1 MNRRPIRSGFRH
13 RRLQAVLAVAALASA
28 VALPVTLLSVGG
40 GVESHEVKAL
50 EQAGYQI
57 TVSAGGTHGID
68 AAHALTA
75 RIAALGQVA
84 AASPVLSASIDLY
97 VNGAGGRPVLAEG
110 VIPAGFA
117 ATEPPTETSLFPSPL
132 PLGDPTDLAHFAN
145 GTYAGPATDD
155 LLLSSPLAESLGVRT
170 GETLG
175 LAATSGASMTTS
187 FTVSGTFGLPPSLLG
202 PTAADAV
209 VLPLTD
215 LQLLVGE
222 ARSNG
227 SSGALLD
234 AADTIEVG
242 LVGPATL
249 DPSAVDR
256 VASEIQSL
264 VPYYGVTSLTQ
275 EAQQLQG
282 SEAILTGF
290 YIALSSVSLA
300 VGFLFLAIVLVRRVE
315 SERTAIAIRRA
326 IGVPAYRIAGE
337 MLARGALLG
346 GAGAF
351 LGILGGYAVVTG
363 LATWGAGDV
372 ATIAG
377 LAVFTP
383 LTLGALVLGGV
394 ALSIPASGLAT
405 RAALRLSVPESLR

>member
-1 MNRRPIRSGFRH
+1 MNRRASRTGFRH
-13 RRLQAVLAVAALASA
+13 RRLQAILAVAALASA
-28 VALPVTLLSVGG
+28 VALPVVLLSVGG
-40 GVESHEVKAL
+40 GVEAHELQAL

-57 TVSAGGTHGID
+57 TVSAGGNHGISG
-68 AAHALTA
+68 AHALSA
-75 RIAALGQVA
+75 QIAGLAQVS

-110 VIPAGFA
+110 VIPAAFA

-132 PLGDPTDLAHFAN
+132 PLGDPTDQVHFEN
-145 GTYAGPATDD
+145 GTYGGDATND
-155 LLLSSPLAESLGVRT
+155 LLLSSPLAESLGLRS
-170 GETLG
+170 GATLG
-175 LAATSGASMTTS
+175 LAATGAATTTTP
-187 FTVSGTFGLPPSLLG
+187 FTVTGTFGLPPSLLG

-209 VLPLTD
+209 VLPLSD

-227 SSGALLD
+227 TTGALLD

-249 DPSAVDR
+249 DPSAVDH
-256 VASEIQSL
+256 VAGEIQSL
-264 VPYYGVTSLTQ
+264 VPYYSVTSLTQ

-290 YIALSSVSLA
+290 FVALSSVSLL
-300 VGFLFLAIVLVRRVE
+300 VGFLFLVIVLVRRVE
-315 SERTAIAIRRA
+315 AERTAIAIRRA
-326 IGVPAYRIAGE
+326 IGIPSLRIAGE
-337 MLARGALLG
+337 LLGQGALLG
-346 GAGAF
+346 GAGAA
-351 LGILGGYAVVTG
+351 LGVLGGFAVVTG
-363 LATWGAGDV
+363 LAAWGPGDV

-383 LTLGALVLGGV
+383 GTLGALVLGGV
-394 ALSIPASGLAT
+394 ALSLPASGLAT
-405 RAALRLSVPESLR
+405 RTALKLSVPESLR